1 MEEKYYKFELD
12 VTKMNIIVLLAF
24 IPFGILMF
32 IFSDFFGNTFDN
44 FYIVF
49 SGLIL
54 VFIIHELCHGIGYS
68 LFVKDKSKIK
78 YGIALEKGVLY
89 AMCQDVISKPGI
101 IVSLLF
107 PLIFLTLI
115 LGIVGILMN
124 NSVIVFLAIVNLL
137 GAVGDI
143 MMITLAIRL
152 PKDTKYID
160 YNADIGAYFI
170 SREDISNMKTIGFKC
185 IESGPHSLDKVDN
198 SIKRFTVTKGS
209 IPYIVGFTAII
220 LLDFLVSYFTK

>member
-12 VTKMNIIVLLAF
+12 VTKMNVIVLLAF

-32 IFSDFFGNTFDN
+32 IFSDFFSNTFDN

-54 VFIIHELCHGIGYS
+54 VFLIHELFHGIGYS

-115 LGIVGILMN
+115 LGIIGILIN

-143 MMITLAIRL
+143 MMATLAIRL

-170 SREDISNMKTIGFKC
+170 STKDISNMKTIGFKC
-185 IESGPHSLDKVDN
+185 IESGKHALDKVDN
-198 SIKRFTVTKGS
+198 SIKRFTITKGS
-209 IPYIVGFTAII
+209 IPYIIGFIAII
-220 LLDFLVSYFTK
+220 VIDFLVSYFSN

>member
-24 IPFGILMF
+24 IPFGVLMF
-32 IFSDFFGNTFDN
+32 IFSDFFSNTFDN

-54 VFIIHELCHGIGYS
+54 VFVVHELCHGIGYS
-68 LFVKDKSKIK
+68 LFAKDKSKIK

-89 AMCQDVISKPGI
+89 AMCQDVISKRGI

-115 LGIVGILMN
+115 LGIVGILIN

-170 SREDISNMKTIGFKC
+170 SKKDISNMKTIGFKC
-185 IESGPHSLDKVDN
+185 IESGPHTLDKVDN
-198 SIKRFTVTKGS
+198 SIKRFTMTKGS
-209 IPYIVGFTAII
+209 IPYIVVFTAII
-220 LLDFLVSYFTK
+220 VIDFLVSYFS